1 MTASFPFH
9 HFHGTHFEVGKQHGI
24 ALREEIKTH
33 LDRLTRRFERQGIAF
48 ARAEEAALG
57 YRGNIREV
65 SAGLDEEI
73 QGLAEGA
80 AISLGAAFLL
90 QLRAEVFVQLVGK
103 HGAEQECT
111 TFAIL
116 PELGADNRGF
126 VGQNADLPA
135 MYHDLMTVVRISV
148 DAEPELLM
156 VIPAGQIS
164 YIGINNAGL
173 GVFGNYLH
181 CASWREGFPR
191 YLYTR
196 VALREGSVA
205 AAEAALRALHRASS
219 RNVIMLD
226 AGGNAVDIENTAETM
241 VTIHPVDG
249 FIAHANH
256 YLDAS
261 LQHNESNPWLE
272 NSEIR
277 YARLASSIAGGGSQ
291 IAPADI
297 AAMLRDRSDVGNEL
311 SIYPEDDDRDLDAED
326 RNMTVT
332 SIIGEPGR
340 GQIWVA
346 SGPPSRYEYRRFAFD
361 SAGLTDSVGPS
372 ASAETVL

>member
-1 MTASFPFH
+1 MTVSFPFH
-9 HFHGTHFEVGKQHGI
+9 HFAGSHHEVGRQHGA
-24 ALREEIKTH
+24 ALRQQIAVH
-33 LDRLTRRFERQGIAF
+33 LDRLQRRFERQGITIAQ
-48 ARAEEAALG
+48 AEEAALD
-57 YRGNIREV
+57 YRSSIREV
-65 SAGLDEEI
+65 SVGLDEEI
-73 QGLAEGA
+73 HGLAEGA
-80 AISLGAAFLL
+80 EITLGAAFLL

-116 PELGADNRGF
+116 PERGSENRGF

-135 MYHDLMTVVRISV
+135 MYHDLMTVVRVSV
-148 DAEPELLM
+148 DDEPELLM

-181 CASWREGFPR
+181 CASWRDGFPR

-196 VALREGSVA
+196 VALREASVE
-205 AAEAALRALHRASS
+205 AAEAALRRLHRASS

-226 AGGNAVDIENTAETM
+226 AGGTAVDLENTAESM
-241 VTIHPVDG
+241 VSIQPAQG
-249 FIAHANH
+249 FLAHANH
-256 YLDAS
+256 YLDPS

-272 NSEIR
+272 NSQLR
-277 YARLASSIAGGGSQ
+277 YERLAGSIADGGTD
-291 IAPADI
+291 IAPRDI
-297 AAMLRDRSDVGNEL
+297 AEMLRDRSDIGNEL
-311 SIYPEDDDRDLDAED
+311 SIYPEDDDRGVDEED

-332 SIIGEPGR
+332 SVIAEPGR

-346 SGPPSRYEYRRFAFD
+346 SGPPSRHEYRRFSFAD
-361 SAGLTDSVGPS
+361 AGEPQQHDAAESV
-372 ASAETVL
+372 L

>member
-9 HFHGTHFEVGKQHGI
+9 HFTGSHTEVGRQHGAALKDQI
-24 ALREEIKTH
+24 ALH
-33 LDRLTRRFERQGIAF
+33 LDRLRRRFERQGF
-48 ARAEEAALG
+48 TLSQAEEAALE
-57 YRGNIREV
+57 YRSSIRHV
-65 SAGLDEEI
+65 SVGLDEEI
-73 QGLAEGA
+73 AGLAEGA
-80 AISLGAAFLL
+80 GISLGAAFLL

-116 PELGADNRGF
+116 PELGASDRGF

-135 MYHDLMTVVRISV
+135 MYHDLMAVVHLAV
-148 DAEPELLM
+148 DGEPEVLM

-164 YIGINNAGL
+164 YIGLNNAGL

-181 CASWREGFPR
+181 CASWRQGFPR

-196 VALREGSVA
+196 VALRERSVA
-205 AAEAALRALHRASS
+205 AAEAALRQLDRASS

-226 AGGNAVDIENTAETM
+226 AAGSAVDLENTSETI
-241 VTIHPVDG
+241 VALHPVNG
-249 FIAHANH
+249 FLAHANH
-256 YLDAS
+256 YLES
-261 LQHNESNPWLE
+261 TLQHNESNPWLE

-277 YARLASSIAGGGSQ
+277 YARLASSIAGGGTH

-297 AAMLRDRSDVGNEL
+297 AAMLRDRSDTGNEL
-311 SIYPEDDDRDLDAED
+311 SIYPEDDDRDIAEED

-332 SIIGEPGR
+332 SVIAEPGR
-340 GQIWVA
+340 GQFWVA
-346 SGPPSRYEYRRFAFD
+346 SGPPSRYEYHRFTFAPISPD
-361 SAGLTDSVGPS
+361 SELAPADE
-372 ASAETVL
+372 AVL